1 MIELRQWGSHKQR
14 LVMSILMAA
23 PLLALLA
30 VGPYWSWALLI
41 MAVSALGLW
50 ELQGLFFPDGL
61 PEPWRL
67 YFLLAGPLL
76 PLSAACGGL
85 AWLHIT
91 LVAALFS
98 SLVLILAVSPLDP
111 FGIPRFALF
120 QLGWLYIPYLLS
132 YVLLIG
138 QWQNGRSWV
147 FFVLLVII
155 AGDVGAYYT
164 GKTCGRHRLYEAV
177 SPKKTVEGSVGG
189 LTASVIFGA
198 LFGTVF
204 INGPSVASLILL
216 SGFLALVGQLGDL
229 IESMIKRVS
238 GKKDSSQMIPGHGGI
253 LDRMDSLLFAFPSLW
268 AYLHW
273 ME

>member
-1 MIELRQWGSHKQR
+1 MIGLHQWESHKQR
-14 LVMSILMAA
+14 LVTSILMAA
-23 PLLALLA
+23 PLVALLA
-30 VGPYWSWALLI
+30 LGPYWSWTLLV
-41 MAVSALGLW
+41 MVVSALGLW

-61 PEPWRL
+61 PNSWKM
-67 YFLLAGPLL
+67 YFLLTGVLL
-76 PLSAACGGL
+76 PFFAAFGGT
-85 AWLHIT
+85 AWLHII

-98 SLVLILAVSPLDP
+98 SFILILTVSPLDP
-111 FGIPRFALF
+111 SGIPRFALF
-120 QLGWLYIPYLLS
+120 ELGWLYIPYLLS

-138 QWQNGRSWV
+138 QSQNGRIWI

-164 GKTCGRHRLYEAV
+164 GKTWGRHKLYETV
-177 SPKKTVEGSVGG
+177 SPKKTMEGSFGG
-189 LTASVIFGA
+189 LAASVICGV